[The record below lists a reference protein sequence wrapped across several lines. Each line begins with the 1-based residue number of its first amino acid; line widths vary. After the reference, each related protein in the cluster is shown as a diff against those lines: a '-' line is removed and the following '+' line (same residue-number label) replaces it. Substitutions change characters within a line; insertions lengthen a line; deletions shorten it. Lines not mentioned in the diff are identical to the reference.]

1 MIRVTTLYSV
11 FILLLFSL
19 SLSAQENAGNSS
31 LPKSSTVVAKA
42 KVVKADTLSAELQKY
57 LMLKLNMSGPTP
69 KLDTVSYLYNKYIAQ
84 LDYLND
90 PSVPPRYIPSDPDYF
105 RLFTPLAYYYAPME
119 QYSRLEWK
127 PVQPDTTPKLTSEL
141 LPYDTLVFT
150 KTRRANTLVNNA
162 LMDHLTE
169 KKKMK
174 RSISALLITA
184 ETIFVFLVPL
194 GLTIWMIVNKLQ
206 DINLAPQTF
215 VEPIQQVAGFIKEK
229 TGYDVLGKDTLSFIV
244 SILPR
249 IGQLIMSSIS
259 SLAVN
264 LFVMIFVLYFMLIGG
279 KKMEAYINDILPFN
293 ETNTREVIHEINMIV
308 RSNAIGIP
316 LLAIIQGGIAMIGY
330 LIFGAPNVLLLGFL
344 TCFATIIPM
353 VGTALVWFPVAS
365 YLAIS
370 GDWFHAIGLF
380 AYGAIVVSQSDNL
393 IRFILQKKM
402 ADTHPLITIFGVV
415 IGLPL
420 FGFMGIIFGPLL
432 LSLFFLFVN
441 MFKKEYLDS

>member
-1 MIRVTTLYSV
+1 
-11 FILLLFSL
+11 
-19 SLSAQENAGNSS
+19 
-31 LPKSSTVVAKA
+31 
-42 KVVKADTLSAELQKY
+42 
-57 LMLKLNMSGPTP
+57 MSI
-69 KLDTVSYLYNKYIAQ
+69 K
-84 LDYLND
+84 
-90 PSVPPRYIPSDPDYF
+90 
-105 RLFTPLAYYYAPME
+105 E
-119 QYSRLEWK
+119 QYWK
-127 PVQPDTTPKLTSEL
+127 YSLIVIILFMGVIIFRQITPFLGGLLGALTM
-141 LPYDTLVFT
+141 YILVRT
-150 KTRRANTLVNNA
+150 HMNY
-162 LMDHLTE
+162 LTE
-169 KKKMK
+169 KRKMK

-184 ETIFVFLVPL
+184 ETIMVFLVPL
-194 GLTIWMIVNKLQ
+194 GLIIWLVVNKLQ

-215 VEPIQQVAGFIKEK
+215 IEPIQQVAEFIKEK

-249 IGQLIMSSIS
+249 VGQIIMEGAS

-279 KKMEAYINDILPFN
+279 KKMEAYVNDILPFN
-293 ETNTREVIHEINMIV
+293 EANTQEVIREINMSV

-316 LLAIIQGGIAMIGY
+316 LLAIIQGGVAMIGY
-330 LIFGAPNVLLLGFL
+330 LIFGAPNILLLGFL

-353 VGTALVWFPVAS
+353 VGTALVWFPVAA

-370 GDWFHAIGLF
+370 GDWFHAIGLA

-420 FGFMGIIFGPLL
+420 FGFMGVIFGPLL

-441 MFKKEYLDS
+441 MFKKEYLDLRNNLPSR

>member
-1 MIRVTTLYSV
+1 
-11 FILLLFSL
+11 
-19 SLSAQENAGNSS
+19 
-31 LPKSSTVVAKA
+31 
-42 KVVKADTLSAELQKY
+42 
-57 LMLKLNMSGPTP
+57 MSI
-69 KLDTVSYLYNKYIAQ
+69 K
-84 LDYLND
+84 
-90 PSVPPRYIPSDPDYF
+90 
-105 RLFTPLAYYYAPME
+105 E
-119 QYSRLEWK
+119 QYWK
-127 PVQPDTTPKLTSEL
+127 YSLIVIILFMGVIIFRQITPFLGGLLGALTM
-141 LPYDTLVFT
+141 YILVRT
-150 KTRRANTLVNNA
+150 HMNY
-162 LMDHLTE
+162 LTE
-169 KKKMK
+169 KRKMK

-184 ETIFVFLVPL
+184 ETIMVFLVPL
-194 GLTIWMIVNKLQ
+194 GLIIWLVVNKLQ

-215 VEPIQQVAGFIKEK
+215 IEPIQQVAEFIKEK

-249 IGQLIMSSIS
+249 VGQIIMEGAS

-279 KKMEAYINDILPFN
+279 KKMEAYVNDILPFN
-293 ETNTREVIHEINMIV
+293 EANTQEVIREINMIV

-316 LLAIIQGGIAMIGY
+316 LLAIIQGGVAMIGY
-330 LIFGAPNVLLLGFL
+330 LIFGAPNILLLGFL

-353 VGTALVWFPVAS
+353 VGTAL
-365 YLAIS
+365 
-370 GDWFHAIGLF
+370 DWFHAIGLA

-420 FGFMGIIFGPLL
+420 FGFMGVIFGPLL

-441 MFKKEYLDS
+441 MFKKEYLDLRNNLPSR

>member
-1 MIRVTTLYSV
+1 
-11 FILLLFSL
+11 
-19 SLSAQENAGNSS
+19 
-31 LPKSSTVVAKA
+31 
-42 KVVKADTLSAELQKY
+42 
-57 LMLKLNMSGPTP
+57 MSI
-69 KLDTVSYLYNKYIAQ
+69 K
-84 LDYLND
+84 
-90 PSVPPRYIPSDPDYF
+90 
-105 RLFTPLAYYYAPME
+105 E
-119 QYSRLEWK
+119 QYWK
-127 PVQPDTTPKLTSEL
+127 YSLIVIILFMGVIIFRQITPFLGGLLGALTM
-141 LPYDTLVFT
+141 YILVRT
-150 KTRRANTLVNNA
+150 HMNY
-162 LMDHLTE
+162 LTE
-169 KKKMK
+169 KRKMK

-184 ETIFVFLVPL
+184 ETIMVFLVPL
-194 GLTIWMIVNKLQ
+194 GLIIWLVVNKLQ

-215 VEPIQQVAGFIKEK
+215 IEPIQQVAEFIKEK

-249 IGQLIMSSIS
+249 VGQIIMEGAS

-279 KKMEAYINDILPFN
+279 KKMEAYVNDILPFN
-293 ETNTREVIHEINMIV
+293 EANTQEVIREINMIV

-316 LLAIIQGGIAMIGY
+316 LLAIIQGGVAMIGY
-330 LIFGAPNVLLLGFL
+330 LIFGAPNILLLGFL

-353 VGTALVWFPVAS
+353 VGTALVWFPVVA

-370 GDWFHAIGLF
+370 GDWFHAIGLA

-420 FGFMGIIFGPLL
+420 FGFMGVIFGPLL

-441 MFKKEYLDS
+441 MFKKEYLDLRNNLPSR